1 MASSDPQNALNTFT
15 YEHPTL
21 GSMIGVLS
29 PETPD
34 VVRFRAIPYA
44 KLSKRFEHSALRE
57 DLDGIS
63 RDFTKQAFACPHTFG
78 MDGIHSGGPFPG
90 QEPILQ
96 SEFESLVLDV
106 NVPRSQ
112 LESWQNGRA
121 EQIPVMTY
129 IHGGAFVLGKIDGE
143 HNTAYMVQHS
153 VDISKPIIATGIQYR
168 LGVLGFMATP
178 DGSKNLGLWDQRV
191 ALLWIQ
197 KFIEG
202 FGGSKGRH
210 TLFGES
216 AGGFSI
222 CGHMLSHCPPTG
234 PLFDRVII
242 MSGIV
247 GPIFAPI
254 SEDKAARIFEQICD
268 EVGIQ
273 ERGEAAMNKLR
284 DADVQTLVSA
294 GDRFFSKGNL
304 WCPVD
309 DASFFRNRVTWDNAA
324 ELLGSCEWVQ
334 DMIVGNTSFE
344 GLANI
349 DVVKLMTPSIFHA
362 ILGGS
367 LSDQATQKVMEAY
380 NVTLDMDQN
389 LFLTSAMRWLGD
401 IVFDGKSCATW
412 DNSPSTQP
420 I

>member
-1 MASSDPQNALNTFT
+1 
-15 YEHPTL
+15 
-21 GSMIGVLS
+21 
-29 PETPD
+29 
-34 VVRFRAIPYA
+34 
-44 KLSKRFEHSALRE
+44 
-57 DLDGIS
+57 
-63 RDFTKQAFACPHTFG
+63 
-78 MDGIHSGGPFPG
+78 
-90 QEPILQ
+90 
-96 SEFESLVLDV
+96 
-106 NVPRSQ
+106 
-112 LESWQNGRA
+112 
-121 EQIPVMTY
+121 
-129 IHGGAFVLGKIDGE
+129 
-143 HNTAYMVQHS
+143 
-153 VDISKPIIATGIQYR
+153 
-168 LGVLGFMATP
+168 
-178 DGSKNLGLWDQRV
+178 
-191 ALLWIQ
+191 
-197 KFIEG
+197 
-202 FGGSKGRH
+202 
-210 TLFGES
+210 
-216 AGGFSI
+216 
-222 CGHMLSHCPPTG
+222 
-234 PLFDRVII
+234 
-242 MSGIV
+242 
-247 GPIFAPI
+247 
-254 SEDKAARIFEQICD
+254 
-268 EVGIQ
+268 
-273 ERGEAAMNKLR
+273 MNKLR